1 MALSPSLPDTRLRDG
16 VLNVRKEAGWTSHD
30 VVARLRGKLRGGKV
44 GHAGTLDPAA
54 TGVLPV
60 LVGKATRIAE
70 YLLTW
75 DKQYLVELRLGETT
89 DTQDA
94 TGTVL
99 DRNSVDHL
107 TEQAVRDA
115 AARFEGRILQVP
127 PMYSAVKV
135 RGVPLYKS
143 ARAGREI
150 EREARAVTIE
160 RLEVLRVCLPDVTLR
175 VVCSKGTYMRTL
187 CADIGESLGVGGHM
201 LALDRERVGPLK
213 VEEALTVAEVESRL
227 AEGTFGAVLLT
238 LDGALQGLP
247 ACTVGPESAARIL
260 HGTPVEQR
268 DVLAWVPAP
277 VATGDGADHA
287 IRLKD
292 EQGRL
297 LGIGMLRGDVSDGR
311 QPLISVSKVLVTE

>member
-1 MALSPSLPDTRLRDG
+1 MTAVALSPSRPDTCLWDG

-99 DRNSVDHL
+99 DRKPVDQL
-107 TEQAVRDA
+107 TEQVVREA

-135 RGVPLYKS
+135 KGVPLYKS
-143 ARAGREI
+143 ARAGREV
-150 EREARAVTIE
+150 EREARAVTID
-160 RLEVLRVCLPDVTLR
+160 RLEVLRVRMPDVTLR

-213 VEEALTVAEVESRL
+213 VEQALTVHEVESRL
-227 AEGTFGAVLLT
+227 AAGTFGDLLLT
-238 LDGALQGLP
+238 LDRALVDLP
-247 ACTVGPESAARIL
+247 ACTLSRESAARVL
-260 HGTPVEQR
+260 HGTPVERR
-268 DVLAWVPAP
+268 DVLAWEPAD
-277 VATGDGADHA
+277 VATVDGVERA

-292 EQGRL
+292 EGGRL
-297 LGIGMLRGDVSDGR
+297 LGIGMLRGQGR
-311 QPLISVSKVLVTE
+311 QPLIPVSKVLITE